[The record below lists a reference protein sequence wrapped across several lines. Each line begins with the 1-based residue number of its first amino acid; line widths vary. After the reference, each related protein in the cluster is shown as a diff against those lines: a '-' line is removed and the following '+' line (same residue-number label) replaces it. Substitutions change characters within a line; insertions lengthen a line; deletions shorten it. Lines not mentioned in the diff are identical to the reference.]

1 MLFDVMQVSAHTVHN
16 RAEIVMPL
24 IDLKMHILYMFI
36 HAQLIYNICIYIYIS
51 HYFEIYLYLHL

>member
-36 HAQLIYNICIYIYIS
+36 HAQLIYNICIYIYFS
-51 HYFEIYLYLHL
+51 LF